1 MMRKASNSFRI
12 VRDYNERKESL
23 LMDGYVLKHETHLN
37 NSILCR
43 LYHPKR
49 NRSIIL
55 LAARGLLQQKTD
67 GKIVHEQHY
76 EEDTTLHQP

>member
-1 MMRKASNSFRI
+1 MKKASNSFRI

-23 LMDGYVLKHETHLN
+23 MMDGYIVRHETHLD
-37 NSILCR
+37 SSCVCR

-49 NRSIIL
+49 QRTIVL

-76 EEDTTLHQP
+76 EEDTALHQP

>member
-1 MMRKASNSFRI
+1 
-12 VRDYNERKESL
+12 
-23 LMDGYVLKHETHLN
+23 MDGYIIRHETHLD
-37 NSILCR
+37 SSCVCR

-49 NRSIIL
+49 QRTIVL

-76 EEDTTLHQP
+76 EDDTALHKP